1 MKRKALGRGLSAL
14 IPEIEKAPAPAP
26 VPAPVPVAT
35 ARPANS
41 GEGYFLCPIE
51 QIEPTRDQPRH
62 YFDEARLAE
71 LVQSI
76 KEQGLIQPLVVRPLD
91 KNRYAIIAGERR
103 WRAAQKAGLHN
114 VPVMIRKLDDL
125 QAFEIALVENLQRA
139 DLNPIE
145 EAEAY
150 QRLLDEHSYTQ
161 EALAKRVGKDR
172 STIAN
177 GLRLLKLPPRA
188 KKAVISGAVSAGH
201 ARALLSLDQA
211 KLANRAL
218 DEVVKGGL
226 SVRQTETLVRR
237 LQQAPKEAQATEK
250 SANVRD
256 LEDRLTRSMKTRVR
270 LVPGKG
276 QSGRLEVSY
285 GSFDELDRITELLLD

>member
-14 IPEIEKAPAPAP
+14 IPEIEKPTKTVADAGGTATAPAKD
-26 VPAPVPVAT
+26 
-35 ARPANS
+35 
-41 GEGYFLCPIE
+41 GEGYYLCPIE

-62 YFDEARLAE
+62 YFDETRLEE

-76 KEQGLIQPLVVRPLD
+76 KEQGLIQPLVVRPVA

-114 VPVMIRKLDDL
+114 IPVVIRKLDDL

-161 EALAKRVGKDR
+161 DALSQRVGKDR
-172 STIAN
+172 STVAN
-177 GLRLLKLPPRA
+177 SLRLLKLPPRA

-211 KLANRAL
+211 RLANRAL
-218 DEVVKGGL
+218 DKVVKGEL

-237 LQQAPKEAQATEK
+237 LREGKKDQPKKKEK

-256 LEDRLTRSMKTRVR
+256 LEERLTRAMKTRVR
-270 LVPGKG
+270 LIEGKG

-285 GSFDELDRITELLLD
+285 ASFDELDRITEQLLD